1 MAILEQVEE
10 LLAKSGQEFFSST
23 EIKNLMAE
31 TYGTNPNSVLP
42 PDYCYNRTNNGI
54 DKSGMLKQKFLIRI
68 ESGQYRYVG
77 FDYKFNGYVYQ
88 KPHGSK
94 VETIVGFWK
103 DGIYSEVRQPEND
116 LEDLNGQT
124 FIEGSTKQVTVN
136 TYERNSAARQK
147 CLDFHGYNCKVCD
160 FDFAEVY
167 GEIGKGFIHVHHI
180 VQIANIKRE
189 YELDPVKDLVPLC
202 PNCHAMVH
210 RHNPAM
216 HPDELRER
224 LCQKNV

>member
-1 MAILEQVEE
+1 M
-10 LLAKSGQEFFSST
+10 
-23 EIKNLMAE
+23 
-31 TYGTNPNSVLP
+31 
-42 PDYCYNRTNNGI
+42 
-54 DKSGMLKQKFLIRI
+54 
-68 ESGQYRYVG
+68 
-77 FDYKFNGYVYQ
+77 
-88 KPHGSK
+88 
-94 VETIVGFWK
+94 
-103 DGIYSEVRQPEND
+103 
-116 LEDLNGQT
+116 
-124 FIEGSTKQVTVN
+124 EGSTKQVTVN
-136 TYERNSAARQK
+136 AYERNSAARQK